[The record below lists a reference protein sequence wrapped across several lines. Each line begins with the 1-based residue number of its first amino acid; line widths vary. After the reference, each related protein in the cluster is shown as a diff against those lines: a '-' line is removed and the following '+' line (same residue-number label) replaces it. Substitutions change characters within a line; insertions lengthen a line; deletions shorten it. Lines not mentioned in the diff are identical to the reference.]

1 MQELYVHFIITIFIC
16 SLSRRVATCISPLT
30 LTYLSA
36 SQILFSTNTTLR
48 TRRFAF
54 TCTQQIFQKIWRSLT
69 NKVNGWQS
77 VLIFPTKILR
87 RIFQVVALCLTS
99 SRCKSEGKL
108 WEHVERMKLH
118 MVVTLP
124 SLHPSALQ
132 SI

>member
-1 MQELYVHFIITIFIC
+1 VTI
-16 SLSRRVATCISPLT
+16 
-30 LTYLSA
+30 
-36 SQILFSTNTTLR
+36 
-48 TRRFAF
+48 RFD
-54 TCTQQIFQKIWRSLT
+54 LP
-69 NKVNGWQS
+69 NQS
-77 VLIFPTKILR
+77 LR